1 MKTLAF
7 KNLKRNIL
15 ILLTALLILSS
26 ACLAFSFNGTA
37 IADETP
43 PTAELFLPSTDME
56 YKELAD
62 PIDVYSDDKVTAI
75 AQNNQQLLV
84 YQNGAYA
91 EPITSFT
98 AIKQVK
104 KLDDQTLLV
113 SDNGTIYTL
122 SLTDFSKEILYDA
135 SEIPALIGGNNFD
148 LNNDYLVSAYS
159 GTAYVYAR
167 DGLKFTPMGTFAL
180 NANYPVALNDD
191 GLIFYVR
198 TDSYLYCLSVRD
210 LVNYTKIAE
219 VAPSKMIANNDFVY
233 YTFDNKIS
241 QIAISDNQK
250 TELPVDAM
258 DEYDLGNLLS
268 PSGLTFKNGNL
279 FITDSTLNTVQEF
292 KIENDKLV
300 FTGFAIA
307 SGKTAYNRVSKNALD
322 VEKYGDTVAVLDEYK
337 LTVYSPV
344 NANKYARE
352 NYKNYF
358 AENLGGTLPEAFTLG
373 KDSILLSYNH
383 TTSNG
388 TLRLLDIINGNITEN
403 GVTIFSGNTIED
415 ICYQSGYFYII
426 ANDNSTTRI
435 YKLSEN
441 DELSFSSVD
450 DHKLFEIDKTYQPT
464 HITVD
469 VFGNV
474 YLADTTGKIVLC
486 EKDNSFAHLTLGT
499 LSDVIKLETDLGG
512 NLYVLSVSG
521 LSRYDGSA
529 FTAIDV
535 APVTDGDQIK
545 SFTMKFD
552 KSEVYLL
559 FNNKEYVCE
568 CDTLGNYALDKAT
581 ASQTDYVI
589 SDKNAQLNNLQ
600 TARVKADA
608 NVYSVTRN
616 GINFDFNG
624 IISPETEYA
633 VICEVKLSDDL
644 ILSALA
650 GAEGVVLVNNK
661 ELTINAP
668 ATATAP
674 ETAFVTTN
682 ASLYYFPILTENG
695 EYALTDG
702 ETVRINKSTMITPT
716 AKLTFL
722 NKEFYFAN
730 VTVSDTVYSGYIP
743 VSFTVEVLSED
754 FTWNEYKIEKINAT
768 KLYADKELTT
778 EIKKLSDNQKIR
790 LFYTE
795 NGISKIAVEV
805 EEGSWIE
812 GYIKSSAI
820 QNEPNRAVRNILII
834 LAVTASVCGTLTYFL
849 MRRKG

>member
-7 KNLKRNIL
+7 KNFKRNIL
-15 ILLTALLILSS
+15 ILLSALLVLSS
-26 ACLAFSFNGTA
+26 ACFALSFNA
-37 IADETP
+37 SAYADDVS

-84 YQNGAYA
+84 YQNGTYA

-122 SLTDFSKEILYDA
+122 SLTDFSKQILYDA

-233 YTFDNKIS
+233 YAFDNKIS
-241 QIAISDNQK
+241 QIAISNNQK

-258 DEYDLGNLLS
+258 PEYDLGNLIS
-268 PSGLTFKNGNL
+268 PSGLTFKNDNL
-279 FITDSTLNTVQEF
+279 FITDSTLNAVQEF
-292 KIENDKLV
+292 KIENDKLI

-344 NANKYARE
+344 SANKYARE
-352 NYKNYF
+352 NYKNFIKNDF
-358 AENLGGTLPEAFTLG
+358 APLLQHYALGNG
-373 KDSILLSYNH
+373 KILYSTTDSILQIVDLNDD
-383 TTSNG
+383 TQTS
-388 TLRLLDIINGNITEN
+388 TQISLPISVVLIDD
-403 GVTIFSGNTIED
+403 V
-415 ICYQSGYFYII
+415 CYQSGYFYVLVHTNTSSIVYRI
-426 ANDNSTTRI
+426 NENGEQYQTIEIVNFYDDN
-435 YKLSEN
+435 
-441 DELSFSSVD
+441 
-450 DHKLFEIDKTYQPT
+450 TYRAV
-464 HITVD
+464 TVD

-486 EKDNSFAHLTLGT
+486 EKDNSFANLTLGT

-512 NLYVLSVSG
+512 NLYVLTTSG

-529 FTAIDV
+529 FTAIDID
-535 APVTDGDQIK
+535 PVTDGDQIK
-545 SFTMKFD
+545 SFTMNFD

-559 FNNKEYVCE
+559 FKDKEYVCE

-589 SDKNAQLNNLQ
+589 SDKNTQLNKLQ
-600 TARVKADA
+600 SATVKVDA

-661 ELTINAP
+661 ELTLNAP
-668 ATATAP
+668 LTDTAP

-722 NKEFYFAN
+722 DKEFYFAS

>member
-7 KNLKRNIL
+7 KNFKRNIL
-15 ILLTALLILSS
+15 ILLSALLVLSS
-26 ACLAFSFNGTA
+26 ACFALSFNA
-37 IADETP
+37 SAYADDVS

-84 YQNGAYA
+84 YQNGTYA

-122 SLTDFSKEILYDA
+122 SLTDFSKQILYDA

-233 YTFDNKIS
+233 YAFDNKIS
-241 QIAISDNQK
+241 QIAISNNQK

-258 DEYDLGNLLS
+258 PEYDLGNLIS
-268 PSGLTFKNGNL
+268 PSGLTFKNDNL
-279 FITDSTLNTVQEF
+279 FITDSTLNAVQEF
-292 KIENDKLV
+292 KIENDKLI

-344 NANKYARE
+344 SANKYARA
-352 NYKNYF
+352 NYKNYIKNDF
-358 AENLGGTLPEAFTLG
+358 APLLQHYALGNG
-373 KDSILLSYNH
+373 KILYSTTDSILQIIDLNDD
-383 TTSNG
+383 TQTS
-388 TLRLLDIINGNITEN
+388 TQISLPISVVLIDD
-403 GVTIFSGNTIED
+403 V
-415 ICYQSGYFYII
+415 CYQSGYFYFLVHTNTSSIVYRI
-426 ANDNSTTRI
+426 NENGEQYQTIEIVNFYDDN
-435 YKLSEN
+435 
-441 DELSFSSVD
+441 
-450 DHKLFEIDKTYQPT
+450 TYRAV
-464 HITVD
+464 TVD
-469 VFGNV
+469 IFGNV

-486 EKDNSFAHLTLGT
+486 EKDNSFANLTLGT

-512 NLYVLSVSG
+512 NLYVLTTSG
-521 LSRYDGSA
+521 LSLYDGSS
-529 FTAIDV
+529 FTAINV
-535 APVTDGDQIK
+535 TPVTDGDQIK
-545 SFTMKFD
+545 SFTMNFD

-559 FNNKEYVCE
+559 FKDKEYVCE
-568 CDTLGNYALDKAT
+568 CDTLENYALDKAT

-589 SDKNAQLNNLQ
+589 SDKNTQLNKLQ
-600 TARVKADA
+600 SATVKAGA

-661 ELTINAP
+661 ELTLNAP
-668 ATATAP
+668 LTATAP

-722 NKEFYFAN
+722 DKEFYFAS

-778 EIKKLSDNQKIR
+778 EIKKLSDNQKYAFSTR
-790 LFYTE
+790 KTE
-795 NGISKIAVEV
+795 FLKLPSKLEKAVGLKVISNLPQSKT
-805 EEGSWIE
+805 S
-812 GYIKSSAI
+812 
-820 QNEPNRAVRNILII
+820 Q
-834 LAVTASVCGTLTYFL
+834 TA
-849 MRRKG
+849 R

>member
-7 KNLKRNIL
+7 KNFKRNIL
-15 ILLTALLILSS
+15 ILLSALLVLSS
-26 ACLAFSFNGTA
+26 ACFALSFNA
-37 IADETP
+37 SAYADDVS

-84 YQNGAYA
+84 YQNGTYA

-233 YTFDNKIS
+233 YAFDNKIS
-241 QIAISDNQK
+241 QIAISNNQK

-258 DEYDLGNLLS
+258 PEYDLGNLIS
-268 PSGLTFKNGNL
+268 PSGLTFKNDNL
-279 FITDSTLNTVQEF
+279 FITDSTLNAVQEF
-292 KIENDKLV
+292 KIENDKLI

-322 VEKYGDTVAVLDEYK
+322 VEKYGNTVAVLDEYK

-344 NANKYARE
+344 SANKYARE
-352 NYKNYF
+352 NYKNYIKNDF
-358 AENLGGTLPEAFTLG
+358 APLLQHYALGNG
-373 KDSILLSYNH
+373 KILYSTTDSILQIVDLNDD
-383 TTSNG
+383 TQTS
-388 TLRLLDIINGNITEN
+388 TQISLPISVVLIDD
-403 GVTIFSGNTIED
+403 V
-415 ICYQSGYFYII
+415 CYQSGYFYVLVHTNTSSIVYRI
-426 ANDNSTTRI
+426 NENGEQYQTIEIVNFYDDN
-435 YKLSEN
+435 
-441 DELSFSSVD
+441 
-450 DHKLFEIDKTYQPT
+450 TYRAV
-464 HITVD
+464 TVD

-486 EKDNSFAHLTLGT
+486 EKDNSFANLTLGT

-512 NLYVLSVSG
+512 NLYVLTTSG
-521 LSRYDGSA
+521 LSLYDGSS
-529 FTAIDV
+529 FTAINV
-535 APVTDGDQIK
+535 TPVTDGDQIK
-545 SFTMKFD
+545 SFTMNFD

-559 FNNKEYVCE
+559 FKDKEYVCE

-589 SDKNAQLNNLQ
+589 SDKNTQLNKLQ
-600 TARVKADA
+600 SATVKAGA

-661 ELTINAP
+661 ELTLNAP
-668 ATATAP
+668 LTATAP

-722 NKEFYFAN
+722 DKEFYFAS

-805 EEGSWIE
+805 GEGSWIE